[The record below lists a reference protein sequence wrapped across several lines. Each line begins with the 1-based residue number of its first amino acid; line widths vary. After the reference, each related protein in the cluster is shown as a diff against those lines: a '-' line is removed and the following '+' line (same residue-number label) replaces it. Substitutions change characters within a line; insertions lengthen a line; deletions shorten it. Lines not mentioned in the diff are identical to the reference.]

1 MAGKRPNT
9 ILLVTPPYHCGMV
22 ESAGVWMPLGLA
34 YLAGAVR
41 RAGYDPEIYDA
52 MSLFHDMA
60 QIRGRLA
67 ASNPDVVAVTAYT
80 ATMPAALD
88 VLRAAKEEC
97 PGVVTVIG
105 GVHPTHMAAEV
116 LADQSVD
123 YVVRGEGELTFP
135 ELLDALRAGERPARV
150 AGVSYRDGV
159 VVVDTPDRPFVA
171 DLDTLPVAW
180 DLIDWPAYHYRTK
193 PGSRLAIASWARGCP
208 EACAFCSQQKLWRR
222 TWRPRSV
229 EAVVAEA
236 RMLRE
241 RFGVDTLEVA
251 DEYPTRDRD
260 RWERI
265 LDRLIEE
272 DLGIELLV
280 ETRADDVV
288 RDEDLIGKY
297 RDAGILHLYVGV
309 ESVRQ
314 ERLDAMRKRLR
325 VADSRRAIELLN
337 KADIITETSFLFGF
351 PEDTPE
357 TVEET
362 LRLSFEYAPD
372 LAFFL
377 AATPWPYADWY
388 ADVAD
393 RVEVTDYAKY
403 NLINP
408 IIRPDAMSRD
418 ELSGLLSSAFMRFY
432 GAKMGSLGAA
442 LRAQAHVHEARREA
456 AHGGV
461 VSCHGGQGRH
471 APGASCRRR
480 RDHAARPPGRRRRGL
495 ARRGHAVHVVVH
507 RVGTRRVR
515 RPVFRRRYVR
525 RHQGDVH
532 CTR

>member
-1 MAGKRPNT
+1 MGVKKLRRV
-9 ILLVTPPYHCGMV
+9 LLVTPPYHCGMV

-34 YLAGAVR
+34 YLAGSLR

-60 QIRGRLA
+60 QIRRRLA
-67 ASNPDVVAVTAYT
+67 EARPDAVAVTAYT
-80 ATMPAALD
+80 ATLPAAAA

-105 GVHPTHMAAEV
+105 GVHPTHMACEV
-116 LADQSVD
+116 LADEAID
-123 YVVRGEGELTFP
+123 YVVRGEGELALP
-135 ELLDALRAGERPARV
+135 ELLDCVGGGEKPARV
-150 AGVSYRDGV
+150 AGVSYRDDDA
-159 VVVDTPDRPFVA
+159 VVDTPGRPFVSN
-171 DLDTLPVAW
+171 LDELPVAW
-180 DLIDWPAYHYRTK
+180 DLIDWPTYHYRTK
-193 PGSRLAIASWARGCP
+193 PGSRLAITSWARGCT
-208 EACAFCSQQKLWRR
+208 EACSFCSQQKLWRR

-241 RFGVDTLEVA
+241 HFGVDTLEVA

-288 RDEDLIGKY
+288 RDAGIIAKY
-297 RDAGILHLYVGV
+297 RDAGILHMYVGV

-325 VADSRRAIELLN
+325 VEDSRRAIELLN
-337 KADIITETSFLFGF
+337 EADIITETSFLFGF
-351 PEDTPE
+351 PGDTPE
-357 TVEET
+357 TVEQT
-362 LRLSFEYAPD
+362 LRLSFDYAPD

-388 ADVAD
+388 AEVAD
-393 RVEVTDYAKY
+393 RVEVTDYEKY

-408 IIRPDAMSRD
+408 IIRPDGMTRD
-418 ELSGLLSSAFMRFY
+418 ELSGQLSSAFMRFY
-432 GAKMGSLGAA
+432 GGKMSTLARLSEHKRTYMVRVAKLLMEESYLADEVKAVMPQGHPAATGAA
-442 LRAQAHVHEARREA
+442 LSAGA
-456 AHGGV
+456 AGHPSG
-461 VSCHGGQGRH
+461 
-471 APGASCRRR
+471 
-480 RDHAARPPGRRRRGL
+480 PPGH
-495 ARRGHAVHVVVH
+495 GHPAGAGSSPNGH
-507 RVGTRRVR
+507 
-515 RPVFRRRYVR
+515 PLPA
-525 RHQGDVH
+525 DVSEPADVAAA
-532 CTR
+532 